1 MAEEPWDELMGPSR
15 DDLRKML
22 SSGPP
27 PTPPQAASSASSRF
41 STPPA
46 PPMRAP
52 PVKRSTPSST
62 PPPSSMFNTMP
73 DRWSQYGEPAA
84 AEQSAAT
91 AQAVATASSNAALRE
106 SLSAS
111 GAALNQ
117 PEPLVRKRSTLP
129 IEDEDEE
136 DEEPLNFNG
145 CRQVHDADQI
155 RQEALKMMEVVDDQ
169 LTNSNYSVHRTITG
183 GFQASSRPLSSQKRV
198 PTALAGLSFVGN
210 RKNLARPYHD
220 DPFSATDSPPAQKPY
235 RDKESS
241 EYGEY
246 EGDHDIADVIGM
258 ANRTSSSRPAEGE
271 GKNWSSRYSVD
282 HTLLA
287 LSGGSVSSSKFLDQ
301 MDKDTDRE
309 RRAARNLF
317 GSSPTKA
324 PKVFG
329 SGFSFRQN
337 HVFGRQK
344 ATVAAPQTNLRTVWM
359 DTDTGSM
366 PPASP
371 RSKTWQEQ
379 LTQKRQQRRIY
390 IALTVIFF
398 AFIVTVASVLRPNS
412 KTTASQSGIAPGSV
426 SFYVTSNVPYSA
438 SDEDKMV
445 NDLTA
450 LSTYGNPFMV
460 HLGNIQESRVTLCQ
474 SSRYSDVAEMLKNS
488 PMPMFVLPGEEDW
501 SNCPDPN
508 AAWNSWSESF
518 SFFDSNF
525 DKPFE
530 VQRRVNQ
537 QENFAFVNQ
546 GVLFI
551 GVHVVNGRIV
561 DEIGQEARNAAN
573 FDWIFKRVNEN
584 QNKVRAI
591 VVFGNARP
599 GHPQNEDFFTKIVSF
614 LDVFGLPSAYIH
626 GNSGDGG
633 VEEVAFADS
642 KNVISV
648 QAQNGGQTP
657 PLRITVS
664 FGNRPFIV
672 G

>member
-1 MAEEPWDELMGPSR
+1 
-15 DDLRKML
+15 
-22 SSGPP
+22 
-27 PTPPQAASSASSRF
+27 
-41 STPPA
+41 
-46 PPMRAP
+46 
-52 PVKRSTPSST
+52 
-62 PPPSSMFNTMP
+62 MP

-84 AEQSAAT
+84 AEQTAAT
-91 AQAVATASSNAALRE
+91 VQAVATASSNAAYRA

-111 GAALNQ
+111 GAALSQ
-117 PEPLVRKRSTLP
+117 PEPLVRKRSSLP

-136 DEEPLNFNG
+136 DEEPLNYNG
-145 CRQVHDADQI
+145 SRQVQDANQI

-183 GFQASSRPLSSQKRV
+183 GFQASARPMSGQKRV
-198 PTALAGLSFVGN
+198 PTALAGLSFVGH

-220 DPFSATDSPPAQKPY
+220 DPFSATESPPAQKPY

-246 EGDHDIADVIGM
+246 DGDDIVDVIGM
-258 ANRTSSSRPAEGE
+258 ANRTASSRPADGE
-271 GKNWSSRYSVD
+271 GNNWSSRYSVD

-287 LSGGSVSSSKFLDQ
+287 LSGGSVTSSKFLEQ

-309 RRAARNLF
+309 RRSARNLF
-317 GSSPTKA
+317 GSSFKETKN

-329 SGFSFRQN
+329 SGFSFRQT
-337 HVFGRQK
+337 HVFGKQK

-379 LTQKRQQRRIY
+379 LSQKRKQRRMY
-390 IALTVIFF
+390 IAFTVVFF
-398 AFIVTVASVLRPNS
+398 AFIVTVASVLGTQKKWGAS
-412 KTTASQSGIAPGSV
+412 GSQSRIAPGSV

-445 NDLTA
+445 KDLST

-460 HLGNIQESRVTLCQ
+460 HLGNIQESKVTLCQ

-518 SFFDSNF
+518 SYFDSNF
-525 DKPFE
+525 NKPFP
-530 VQRRVNQ
+530 VQRSVDRT
-537 QENFAFVNQ
+537 ENFAFVNQ

-561 DEIGQEARNAAN
+561 DEIDQEARNAAN
-573 FDWIFKRVNEN
+573 FDWIFKRVNES
-584 QNKVRAI
+584 QNDVRAI

-614 LDVFGLPSAYIH
+614 LDVFGLPSAYVH
-626 GNSGDGG
+626 GNSGNGG
-633 VEEVAFADS
+633 VEEVAFPDS

-648 QAQNGGQTP
+648 QAETGGQAP
-657 PLRITVS
+657 PLRIIVS
-664 FGNRPFIV
+664 FGKRPFIV

>member
-1 MAEEPWDELMGPSR
+1 
-15 DDLRKML
+15 
-22 SSGPP
+22 
-27 PTPPQAASSASSRF
+27 
-41 STPPA
+41 
-46 PPMRAP
+46 
-52 PVKRSTPSST
+52 
-62 PPPSSMFNTMP
+62 MP
-73 DRWSQYGEPAA
+73 DRWAQYGEPAA
-84 AEQSAAT
+84 AEQTAAT

-111 GAALNQ
+111 GAALSQ
-117 PEPLVRKRSTLP
+117 PEPLVRKRSSLP
-129 IEDEDEE
+129 IEDEDEV
-136 DEEPLNFNG
+136 DEEPLKYD
-145 CRQVHDADQI
+145 HI
-155 RQEALKMMEVVDDQ
+155 RQEALKMLEVVDDQ

-183 GFQASSRPLSSQKRV
+183 GFQASARPLSNQKRV
-198 PTALAGLSFVGN
+198 PTALAGLSFTGN

-220 DPFSATDSPPAQKPY
+220 DPFSATESPPAQKPY
-235 RDKESS
+235 RDKDTSR

-246 EGDHDIADVIGM
+246 EEDDIVDVIGM
-258 ANRTSSSRPAEGE
+258 ANRTASSRPADGE
-271 GKNWSSRYSVD
+271 SNNWSSRYSVD

-301 MDKDTDRE
+301 MDKETDRE
-309 RRAARNLF
+309 RRSARNLF
-317 GSSPTKA
+317 GSSPKGTKS
-324 PKVFG
+324 PNVFG
-329 SGFSFRQN
+329 SGFSFRQK

-366 PPASP
+366 PPSSP

-379 LTQKRQQRRIY
+379 LQQKRKQRRVY
-390 IALTVIFF
+390 IAFTVVFF
-398 AFIVTVASVLRPNS
+398 AFIVTVASVVRTNNKNS
-412 KTTASQSGIAPGSV
+412 GAQSGIVPGSV

-438 SDEDKMV
+438 SEEDKMV
-445 NDLTA
+445 KDLA
-450 LSTYGNPFMV
+450 AISTYNNPFMV

-474 SSRYSDVAEMLKNS
+474 SSRYADVAEMLKNS

-501 SNCPDPN
+501 CNCPYPN
-508 AAWNSWSESF
+508 AAWNSWVESF
-518 SFFDSNF
+518 SYFDSNF
-525 DKPFE
+525 GKSFD
-530 VQRRVNQ
+530 VQRRVDRE
-537 QENFAFVNQ
+537 ENFAFVNQ

-561 DEIGQEARNAAN
+561 DEIDQEARNAAN
-573 FDWIFKRVNEN
+573 FDWIFKRVSEN
-584 QNKVRAI
+584 QNDVRAI

-614 LDVFGLPSAYIH
+614 LDVFDLPSAYIH
-626 GNSGDGG
+626 GNSGNGG

-648 QAQNGGQTP
+648 QAQNGGEAP

-664 FGNRPFIV
+664 FGKRPFIV